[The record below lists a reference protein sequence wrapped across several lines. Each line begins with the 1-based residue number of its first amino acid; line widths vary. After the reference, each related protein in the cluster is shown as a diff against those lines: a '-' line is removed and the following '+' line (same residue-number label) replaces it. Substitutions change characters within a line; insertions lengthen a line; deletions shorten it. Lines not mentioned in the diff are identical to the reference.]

1 MRFWWLSDCNCSVP
15 LRARA
20 CCGVRTERTRPG
32 LATSIGVEFGRSQTK
47 KSISKVAKQH
57 ERARSRVI
65 EKFKRASFDA
75 NFNAAEW
82 ICATDKKG

>member
-1 MRFWWLSDCNCSVP
+1 
-15 LRARA
+15 
-20 CCGVRTERTRPG
+20 
-32 LATSIGVEFGRSQTK
+32 LATGIGVEFGRSQTK

-82 ICATDKKG
+82 NCAADKKG

>member
-20 CCGVRTERTRPG
+20 CCGIRKSYARPG
-32 LATSIGVEFGRSQTK
+32 LATSERVVPRRSQTK
-47 KSISKVAKQH
+47 KSISKVAEQH
-57 ERARSRVI
+57 ERARSRLI

-75 NFNAAEW
+75 KFDAADWER
-82 ICATDKKG
+82 AADKKG

>member
-1 MRFWWLSDCNCSVP
+1 MRFWWLSNCNCSVP

-20 CCGVRTERTRPG
+20 YCGVRTERSRPG
-32 LATSIGVEFGRSQTK
+32 LATSQRVVPGRSQTK
-47 KSISKVAKQH
+47 KSISKVAEQH

-75 NFNAAEW
+75 KFNAAEW
-82 ICATDKKG
+82 NCAADKKG